1 MSGKLIHNL
10 KRKREE
16 EKDEPENSNSNLHKR
31 TKDDKKPKEDL
42 TPKPETPKVPKE
54 DFLKDALEKILQLQN
69 ELLELD
75 SDSGEE
81 SADEYQDPEMK
92 KQIEFESEALG
103 FAMCARETLTFLC
116 NEGLSPDSPLVVS
129 LRERLVGMCSEI
141 PISI

>member
-10 KRKREE
+10 KRKRDEE
-16 EKDEPENSNSNLHKR
+16 QDEPEISNLNKR

-42 TPKPETPKVPKE
+42 TPKPSTPKLPKE

-69 ELLELD
+69 EILALD

-81 SADEYQDPEMK
+81 SADEYQDEEMK
-92 KQIEFESEALG
+92 KQIAFESEALG

-116 NEGLSPDSPLVVS
+116 NEGLSPDSPLVVT

-141 PISI
+141 PI

>member
-16 EKDEPENSNSNLHKR
+16 EQDEPESSNLNSNKK
-31 TKDDKKPKEDL
+31 TKDDNRQKEDL
-42 TPKPETPKVPKE
+42 TPKPTPNVPKE

-69 ELLELD
+69 EILTLD

-81 SADEYQDPEMK
+81 SADEYRDDELNQ
-92 KQIEFESEALG
+92 QIAFESEALG

-141 PISI
+141 PI

>member
-10 KRKREE
+10 KRKRDEE
-16 EKDEPENSNSNLHKR
+16 QDEPEISNLNKR
-31 TKDDKKPKEDL
+31 TKDDNKPKEDL
-42 TPKPETPKVPKE
+42 TPKPTPKLPKE

-69 ELLELD
+69 EILSLD

-81 SADEYQDPEMK
+81 SADEYQDEEMK
-92 KQIEFESEALG
+92 KQIAFESEALG

-116 NEGLSPDSPLVVS
+116 NEGLSPDSPLVVT

-141 PISI
+141 PI

>member
-16 EKDEPENSNSNLHKR
+16 EQDEPEISKSNSNSNKR
-31 TKDDKKPKEDL
+31 SKEDKKQKEDL
-42 TPKPETPKVPKE
+42 TPKPTPKE

-69 ELLELD
+69 EILSLD

-81 SADEYQDPEMK
+81 SADEYQDEEIK
-92 KQIEFESEALG
+92 KQIAFESEALG

-141 PISI
+141 PI